1 MATTKS
7 KKSTARKT
15 TKSATKTA
23 STKPKT
29 AASKTA
35 AKAVAKPAV
44 KPAVK
49 PVAAPAE
56 PQTSANPF
64 KGFFE
69 RKFDASENILTI
81 FKSPRIYGAI
91 LGEVIGTMLLTL
103 IFLTLG
109 VYQPLYILFG
119 VIAVSAAVFA
129 FSGANL
135 NPIVTV
141 GMMATRRMSAIRGVV
156 YMLAQVL
163 GAWLAFLL
171 ASAFINN
178 AGDGALGELP
188 KMSEVAPEKFWM
200 VTMLEF
206 VGAIILAFFYARAHA
221 YKRSTLTFAFM
232 YGTGV
237 CVAMLFV
244 IVMSSSFLGLQN
256 NFMLNPAAA
265 LMYQILPTGGENF
278 GEVLGD
284 VCLALVTYV
293 VLPMVGGFIGFAV
306 SDIAARLS
314 GEKVCCGAC
323 KEAAVKKIVAKK

>member
-7 KKSTARKT
+7 KKSTSRKT
-15 TKSATKTA
+15 TKSSTKTA

-29 AASKTA
+29 TAAKTA
-35 AKAVAKPAV
+35 AKTVT
-44 KPAVK
+44 K
-49 PVAAPAE
+49 PVVKPAE

-81 FKSPRIYGAI
+81 FKNPRIYGAI

-119 VIAVSAAVFA
+119 VIAISAAVFA

-141 GMMATRRMSAIRGVV
+141 GLMATRRMSAIRGVV
-156 YMLAQVL
+156 YMLSQVL
-163 GAWLAFLL
+163 GAWLAFLV

-178 AGDGALGELP
+178 AGDAALGELP
-188 KMSEVAPEKFWM
+188 VMSEVAPESFWM

-244 IVMSSSFLGLQN
+244 IVRRLLFGDPVAGWASTVCIILFLGGLQLLC
-256 NFMLNPAAA
+256 MGIIGQYLSKTY
-265 LMYQILPTGGENF
+265 M
-278 GEVLGD
+278 EVKHRPHYIIAESND
-284 VCLALVTYV
+284 
-293 VLPMVGGFIGFAV
+293 
-306 SDIAARLS
+306 SDITR
-314 GEKVCCGAC
+314 
-323 KEAAVKKIVAKK
+323 VK

>member
-15 TKSATKTA
+15 TKSSTKTA

-29 AASKTA
+29 AASKATA
-35 AKAVAKPAV
+35 SKAVAKPV
-44 KPAVK
+44 VK

-103 IFLTLG
+103 ILLTLG

-141 GMMATRRMSAIRGVV
+141 GMMATRRMSAIRGIV
-156 YMLAQVL
+156 YILAQVL

-178 AGDGALGELP
+178 AGDAALAELP
-188 KMSEVAPEKFWM
+188 KMSEVTPEQFWM
-200 VTMLEF
+200 VTMLEL

-265 LMYQILPTGGENF
+265 LMYQILPTGGESF

-293 VLPMVGGFIGFAV
+293 VLPMIGGFIGFAI

-314 GEKVCCGAC
+314 GEKTCYDC
-323 KEAAVKKIVAKK
+323 KECAAKKVALKK

>member
-7 KKSTARKT
+7 KKSTTRKT
-15 TKSATKTA
+15 TKSTTKTA

-35 AKAVAKPAV
+35 SKAVTKPAV
-44 KPAVK
+44 KPVAK

-91 LGEVIGTMLLTL
+91 LGEVIGTMLITL

-141 GMMATRRMSAIRGVV
+141 GMMATRRMSIIRGVV
-156 YMLAQVL
+156 YILAQVL
-163 GAWLAFLL
+163 GAWLAFLI

-178 AGDGALGELP
+178 AGDAALGELP
-188 KMSEVAPEKFWM
+188 KMSEVDPDKFWM
-200 VTMLEF
+200 VTMLEL
-206 VGAIILAFFYARAHA
+206 VGSIILAFFYARAHA

-232 YGTGV
+232 YGAGV

-293 VLPMVGGFIGFAV
+293 VLPMLGGFIGFV
-306 SDIAARLS
+306 ISDVAARLS
-314 GEKVCCGAC
+314 GEKVCCGC
-323 KEAAVKKIVAKK
+323 KECAAKKIAK

>member
-7 KKSTARKT
+7 KKSTSRKT
-15 TKSATKTA
+15 TKSSTKTA
-23 STKPKT
+23 STKPK
-29 AASKTA
+29 AAA
-35 AKAVAKPAV
+35 AKSTAKPVAKPV
-44 KPAVK
+44 EKPAV
-49 PVAAPAE
+49 VPAE

-156 YMLAQVL
+156 YMLSQVL

-171 ASAFINN
+171 ASAFVNN
-178 AGDGALGELP
+178 AGDAALAELP
-188 KMSEVAPEKFWM
+188 KMSEVAPESFWM

-206 VGAIILAFFYARAHA
+206 VGSIILAFFYARAHA

-244 IVMSSSFLGLQN
+244 IVVSSSFVGLQN

-265 LMYQILPTGGENF
+265 LMYQILPTGGESF

-284 VCLALVTYV
+284 VCLALVTYAI
-293 VLPMVGGFIGFAV
+293 LPMVGGFIGFV
-306 SDIAARLS
+306 ISDVAARLS
-314 GEKVCCGAC
+314 GEKVCCCGSAEC
-323 KEAAVKKIVAKK
+323 AAKKVIAKK